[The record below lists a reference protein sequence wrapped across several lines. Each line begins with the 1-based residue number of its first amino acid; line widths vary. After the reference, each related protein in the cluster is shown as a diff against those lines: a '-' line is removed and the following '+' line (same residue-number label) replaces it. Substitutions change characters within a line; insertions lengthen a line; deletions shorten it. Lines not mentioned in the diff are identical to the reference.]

1 MNVSDDTP
9 LDGSSPEDILADAY
23 TRFKR
28 CQDWEH
34 DAREN
39 IRADM
44 KFAEGDSRNNYQWP
58 ENITTERQG
67 AMKPLLTNN
76 MVRQHN
82 LQIVNDARQNKP
94 GIEIRATGDG
104 ATYDAAKVFEAL
116 VRHIEYQSDAQDA
129 YDSATYHQV
138 YGGIGYCRLITKY
151 SDDDGFNQDLMIRRV
166 DDPLSIYL
174 DPDIKQ
180 YDGSD
185 ARFGVSFSDFDK
197 REFARKYPAYKDT
210 AIRPQFADVASDWVS
225 ADKVRV
231 AEFYR
236 KVDKSDWL
244 FEVPPGIMP
253 DKQDGGVVRGSDLP
267 EEIVVAF
274 KAAKFRSRR
283 ITKTVV
289 EHFTIAGGDVIARTI
304 WPGQYIPIARFVGEE
319 TVIDGKLDRKG
330 HTRSMISAQQM
341 HNFFYSAAVEHV
353 ALQNK
358 SPYLADIRSIEG
370 YEEYWRNSN
379 TKNYAFLPY
388 NGVDD
393 NGTELPPPRREPAPE
408 MAQAFI
414 QGLNVSSQLIMD
426 VSGQHQAN
434 LGEPSN
440 EKSGVAIQQRQRQ
453 GDNATA
459 HYIDHQAQAVR
470 FLGRMI
476 VDVIPKIY
484 DTKRVFEILDP
495 DGSRYKLQ
503 IDPAH
508 PDAHEQKQNLEAP
521 EYDPSAV
528 AAVFNPS
535 IGRYAVIAD
544 IGPSFATK
552 RQDAFNAYSQL
563 LAQNQE
569 LTKVAADLMFK
580 NADFPGADE
589 LAQRLRRTIPP
600 NLLSDDTGPPPAVQ
614 QLQQQL
620 QAMQQHAQQVIGQ
633 ADQET
638 TQLKA
643 ENTRL
648 KADISDRAAR
658 TAIEDY
664 KAETARMAAVAQIDP
679 TALIPIIREQVSQML
694 GQPALPVMQAHQVQ
708 DEMHAAAMD
717 AATTQMQPPQPQDG
731 QAAQPTPAAPGAQ
744 NQAGPA

>member
-1 MNVSDDTP
+1 MQANDDTP
-9 LDGSSPEDILADAY
+9 LDGSSTDDILTDAY

-28 CQDWEH
+28 AQDWEQE
-34 DAREN
+34 AREN
-39 IRADM
+39 IRSDM

-58 ENITTERQG
+58 DNITTDRQA

-94 GIEIRATGDG
+94 GIEIRATGSG

-185 ARFGVSFSDFDK
+185 ARFGFSFSDFDK

-236 KVDKSDWL
+236 KVDKSDRL

-274 KAAKFRSRR
+274 KAAKFRSRL
-283 ITKTVV
+283 IKKTVV

-484 DTKRVFEILDP
+484 DTERVFEILEP
-495 DGSRYKLQ
+495 DGSRYKLK

-508 PDAHEQKQNLEAP
+508 SDAHEQKQNVEAP
-521 EYDPSAV
+521 DYDPNAV

-643 ENTRL
+643 ENARL

-679 TALIPIIREQVSQML
+679 IALIPIIREQVSQML

-717 AATTQMQPPQPQDG
+717 AATTQMQPP
-731 QAAQPTPAAPGAQ
+731 PAELGAQ